1 MVLRCEPVKTGLRRH
16 IRKGVQTFAD
26 SNRMAFRCRIRL
38 LGDCAETIAVLSIPN
53 GSVRD
58 RKLVTKVVLSYKNVK
73 RKIFPIGLIP
83 APFLSRHSAHCLS
96 VVFLRAESLVRL
108 RARSADT
115 LAPPWGFISCR
126 DGAHRF

>member
-96 VVFLRAESLVRL
+96 VRSSLGPSPLFRL
-108 RARSADT
+108 HVRSADT
-115 LAPPWGFISCR
+115 LPPPVGFYFLS
-126 DGAHRF
+126 